1 MAAER
6 YNLRIL
12 SSHWYNWPN
21 CVAFYETSAIER
33 ASIPGPAL
41 IGIIKAQNIQ
51 TKEIKQFIGIGK
63 GQNQNE
69 DERTILELGVPF
81 YGTI

>member
-1 MAAER
+1 MAEKH
-6 YNLRIL
+6 NLRIL

-21 CVAFYETSAIER
+21 CIAYYDVSEETQKIA
-33 ASIPGPAL
+33 GQPAL
-41 IGIIKAQNIQ
+41 IGIIKTQNIQ

-69 DERTILELGVPF
+69 DENIILELGVPF
-81 YGTI
+81 YGII